1 MANLVSAGLLDPAR
15 SHDAETV
22 VARSLGEPVTVTTGA
37 MAPARKVSTR
47 ALLVEVGA
55 YVGGALVVAAVV
67 LFLAQEWDNFSETAR
82 VATLAGTALL
92 LAAAGLVVSRVG
104 GGYAELRAGGDE
116 TRRRLTSALLTAGS
130 LSAAGAVG
138 LQLSYL
144 IDDPRSAVPVAVG
157 SATMLVLSIGAYLY
171 AWSAL
176 GLLAI
181 GITGLTG
188 VMNTWAQIDDRGQ
201 HTWIPSL
208 IILGGALVWLV
219 LTETGRFHEPSV
231 ARLTGMAGAL
241 FGAQIARA
249 DGSFANLAYALLLV
263 VSVAAFAMYLRT
275 AAWPYLV
282 GGVLGITIVVP
293 EAVIDWTGGALG
305 PAGGVLL
312 AGLALLG
319 ASLAGFRMHKEV
331 AEETETPEKPADPAA
346 SGETT
351 GSTETPPSVHLGG

>member
-1 MANLVSAGLLDPAR
+1 M
-15 SHDAETV
+15 
-22 VARSLGEPVTVTTGA
+22 
-37 MAPARKVSTR
+37 
-47 ALLVEVGA
+47 
-55 YVGGALVVAAVV
+55 
-67 LFLAQEWDNFSETAR
+67 
-82 VATLAGTALL
+82 
-92 LAAAGLVVSRVG
+92 
-104 GGYAELRAGGDE
+104 
-116 TRRRLTSALLTAGS
+116 
-130 LSAAGAVG
+130 
-138 LQLSYL
+138 
-144 IDDPRSAVPVAVG
+144 
-157 SATMLVLSIGAYLY
+157 
-171 AWSAL
+171 
-176 GLLAI
+176 
-181 GITGLTG
+181 
-188 VMNTWAQIDDRGQ
+188 
-201 HTWIPSL
+201 
-208 IILGGALVWLV
+208 